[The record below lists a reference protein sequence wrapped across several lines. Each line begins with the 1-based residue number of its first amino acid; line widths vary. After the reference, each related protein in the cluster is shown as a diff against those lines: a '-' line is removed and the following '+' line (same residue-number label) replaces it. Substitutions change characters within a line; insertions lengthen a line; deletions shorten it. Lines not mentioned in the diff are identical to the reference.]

1 VGVAA
6 GKPSPMEV
14 GPARFMALG
23 VARALLAVWAERV
36 GVMLGACKVGV
47 GRPLVRWGMRLGVTT
62 TEGTLG
68 GGEPRIAALGEEF
81 HRGRAS
87 MGISPPVPVPR
98 ALGGRTWAEDLDVGV
113 KRGMLSRGSRDEAD
127 DVVDTERFR
136 DEGVGNK
143 LSLLRG
149 GSEVTRLPGRMDED
163 SLEGAA
169 SGETC
174 VKVVVLELLPSDR
187 GLISVMTLNRWI

>member
-1 VGVAA
+1 MTFGV
-6 GKPSPMEV
+6 
-14 GPARFMALG
+14 
-23 VARALLAVWAERV
+23 VAPLVADWTGRI
-36 GVMLGACKVGV
+36 GVMLGVCKVGV
-47 GRPLVRWGMRLGVTT
+47 ARPLVRWGMRLGVTT

-68 GGEPRIAALGEEF
+68 GGEPRTTALGEEF

-98 ALGGRTWAEDLDVGV
+98 TLGGRTWVGDLDVGG

-127 DVVDTERFR
+127 DVVDKERFR
-136 DEGVGNK
+136 EDGVGNK

-163 SLEGAA
+163 SLDGAA

-187 GLISVMTLNRWI
+187 GLISVMTLN

>member
-1 VGVAA
+1 LWGVAP
-6 GKPSPMEV
+6 GNPSPVE
-14 GPARFMALG
+14 GRTARFMAFGVATPLVVDWTERIGVTLG
-23 VARALLAVWAERV
+23 VCMV
-36 GVMLGACKVGV
+36 GVA
-47 GRPLVRWGMRLGVTT
+47 RPLVRCGMRLGVTI

-68 GGEPRIAALGEEF
+68 GGEPRTTALGEEF

-87 MGISPPVPVPR
+87 MGISPPVPVPST
-98 ALGGRTWAEDLDVGV
+98 LGGRAWVGDLDIGV

-127 DVVDTERFR
+127 DVVDKERFR
-136 DEGVGNK
+136 EDGVGNK

-163 SLEGAA
+163 SLDGAA

-187 GLISVMTLNRWI
+187 GLISVMTLN